1 MSRFIQYSQTTQYY
15 EREGLKLA
23 DEMRD
28 QATIRLKAGEISFA
42 EWTLLVSQSLQIKIS
57 YATAIHELQMVASD
71 YYYLTEK
78 N

>member
-1 MSRFIQYSQTTQYY
+1 
-15 EREGLKLA
+15 
-23 DEMRD
+23 MRD